1 MLSGRAGS
9 RGFGPAINYVL
20 RELLISICGP
30 QQCETAKNICL
41 MSVLGCQS
49 VDLSVRSTIPK
60 KCLLNHNNRR

>member
-30 QQCETAKNICL
+30 QQCETAKEHLFDVGAGLPVCRSICSFNYL
-41 MSVLGCQS
+41 EEVFVEPQ
-49 VDLSVRSTIPK
+49 
-60 KCLLNHNNRR
+60 